1 MSPSRLFSK
10 RSGFASAYH
19 FSFLLLFDCVAGV
32 VAEITAEVKPGKTV
46 VSLCKLGDEKMKKET
61 GSVFNKKKNPKT
73 GEKIEKGI
81 AFPTCVSPNACVA
94 HNTPKSSESS
104 MTLSEG
110 DLVKIDLGVHIDGYI
125 ASCAHTV
132 VAVSDEEG
140 GDSYKL
146 EGRAADVVEC
156 AEKGLEA
163 ALRLFR
169 AGRKTSEVPATLE
182 RVANDFDCSVV
193 EGVMSHQMKKF
204 VMDANKVVLNKQTP
218 EMHTAESEFEEYE
231 VYAIDVVMST
241 GSGKTKVLDEKE
253 TGVYKRALDK
263 NETLKLGSSRS
274 VLSEIQRKFP
284 ALPFPARALEHMRGM
299 NMGILDCVRH
309 EMLVEY
315 PVLYERENAY
325 VAHAKATVLL
335 TPSGVDRITTSNPS
349 TVLRKPEHSLKDSE
363 TQSLLDEPL
372 KHKKGKKNQQS

>member
-1 MSPSRLFSK
+1 M
-10 RSGFASAYH
+10 
-19 FSFLLLFDCVAGV
+19 
-32 VAEITAEVKPGKTV
+32 AEVATAVKANARV
-46 VSLCKLGDEKMKKET
+46 VDLCKLGDERIEKET
-61 GSVFNKKKNPKT
+61 AAVFNKKKNPKT

-81 AFPTCVSPNACVA
+81 AFPTCVSPNACVG
-94 HNTPKSSESS
+94 HMSPKTSDNST
-104 MTLSEG
+104 TLRDG
-110 DLVKIDLGVHIDGYI
+110 DLVKLDLGVHMDGYV
-125 ASCAHTV
+125 ATCAHTV
-132 VAVSDEEG
+132 VAQSESSGQNNVATQPTQ
-140 GDSYKL
+140 L

-156 AEKGLEA
+156 AEKALEA

-169 AGRKTSEVPATLE
+169 PGRKTSEVPAVLE
-182 RVANDFDCSVV
+182 RIAANYSCSVV

-218 EMHTAESEFEEYE
+218 EMHTEDAEFEEYE

-274 VLSEIQRKFP
+274 VFGYVEKNFP

-315 PVLYERENAY
+315 PVLYERENAP

-335 TPSGVDRITTSNPS
+335 TPSGVDRITAASPS
-349 TVLRKPEHSLKDSE
+349 TLPRSPTHSLQDSE
-363 TQSLLDEPL
+363 ALALIDEPL
-372 KHKKGKKNQQS
+372 KQKKGKKGGSSK